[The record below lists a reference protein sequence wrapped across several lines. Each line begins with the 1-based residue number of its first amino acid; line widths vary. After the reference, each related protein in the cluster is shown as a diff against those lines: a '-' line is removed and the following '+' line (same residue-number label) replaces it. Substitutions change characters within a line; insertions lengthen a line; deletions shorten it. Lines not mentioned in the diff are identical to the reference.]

1 MRSGDGPGVG
11 WKGKWSNGVGEK
23 TFKPDNHFC
32 EQDQDEENQVPGWE
46 IHEKMLDEEESF
58 YLLSDLSIEEN
69 LFFVIFE
76 LRLILVWV
84 PA

>member
-1 MRSGDGPGVG
+1 MEIVL
-11 WKGKWSNGVGEK
+11 
-23 TFKPDNHFC
+23 PDNHFC
-32 EQDQDEENQVPGWE
+32 EQDQYEENEVPGQKTNMKSAHWR
-46 IHEKMLDEEESF
+46 ESF

-76 LRLILVWV
+76 LRLIFVWV

>member
-1 MRSGDGPGVG
+1 MEIVL
-11 WKGKWSNGVGEK
+11 
-23 TFKPDNHFC
+23 PDNHFC
-32 EQDQDEENQVPGWE
+32 EQDQYEENEVPGRKTNMKSAHWR
-46 IHEKMLDEEESF
+46 ESF

-76 LRLILVWV
+76 LRLIFVWV

>member
-1 MRSGDGPGVG
+1 MLKLCSDYSQYSDYLQFIIARVKLVP
-11 WKGKWSNGVGEK
+11 
-23 TFKPDNHFC
+23 PDNHFC
-32 EQDQDEENQVPGWE
+32 EEDQDEENQVPGWE

-76 LRLILVWV
+76 LRLILV
-84 PA
+84 